1 MIPVL
6 FCVCFMQR
14 VITFQLATADSFDFN
29 FDSTVAKYQEG
40 LKNLDSYDI
49 LSDREELQSVITQ
62 VT

>member
-1 MIPVL
+1 
-6 FCVCFMQR
+6 MQR

>member
-1 MIPVL
+1 
-6 FCVCFMQR
+6 MQR
-14 VITFQLATADSFDFN
+14 VITFQLAPADSFDFN